1 MSLLAGAFPTRLR
14 ARVFGA
20 ALAAWGVGPGIGLT
34 ASGLLLGL
42 AEHVPGFHL
51 EAWRLAILGCA
62 VPAFLLAPLLLFMRE
77 PPRTPA
83 PRPESRSGGSATP
96 WGPLAVTL
104 LAIIAIT
111 VSDGAQL
118 SWSVAALVR
127 EHAVPPATAA
137 RNAGYVFF
145 FCGAAAPVFAGTL
158 ADRLYRSQGV
168 GGRLIVAIAAILLL
182 IPLQALY
189 GVSGADQ
196 LLMVIVGTGCTVVTG
211 EVVGAAV
218 LQDITPDSR
227 RGLAAAANGLCSS
240 LAIGVGTSG
249 VALAARGHP
258 GAPHGTT
265 DAMSLVTVP
274 ASALALL
281 VFIWLWQVMR
291 NRRTGTP
298 SVQGV
303 AETAAA
309 PLPLRS

>member
-1 MSLLAGAFPTRLR
+1 
-14 ARVFGA
+14 
-20 ALAAWGVGPGIGLT
+20 
-34 ASGLLLGL
+34 
-42 AEHVPGFHL
+42 
-51 EAWRLAILGCA
+51 
-62 VPAFLLAPLLLFMRE
+62 
-77 PPRTPA
+77 
-83 PRPESRSGGSATP
+83 
-96 WGPLAVTL
+96 
-104 LAIIAIT
+104 
-111 VSDGAQL
+111 
-118 SWSVAALVR
+118 
-127 EHAVPPATAA
+127 
-137 RNAGYVFF
+137 
-145 FCGAAAPVFAGTL
+145 
-158 ADRLYRSQGV
+158 
-168 GGRLIVAIAAILLL
+168 
-182 IPLQALY
+182 
-189 GVSGADQ
+189 
-196 LLMVIVGTGCTVVTG
+196 
-211 EVVGAAV
+211 V

-281 VFIWLWQVMR
+281 VFIWLWRVMR